1 MTKKIIITGG
11 AGFIGGKLSELYIK
25 KGYTVTAIDNLQR
38 NRGAVEALKD
48 SANFNMKNIDIL
60 DLKALDGAFDGAD
73 YVVHAAAIAGIDTVA
88 KHPVNTMEINILGTS
103 NVLKATLEQAP
114 SVKKVITFSTSE
126 IFGRSSFKTKEI
138 DSPSPGTVGEARWV
152 YAVSKLATEH
162 LSHAYFH
169 QYGLPTTT
177 VRPFNVYGPGQLG
190 EGAMHVM
197 IRRALENKVIN
208 IFGDGTSIRGWCY
221 VDDFINGM
229 ELVFGSDKSVG
240 ESYNIGDPRSVLTTL
255 GLAQTI
261 CRVLKSKSKIEH
273 LSELSADVELRVP
286 NIDKAKRDLNFY
298 PSHTLETGILKT
310 AEFYKAL
317 GNKLPKLPSIFG
329 D

>member
-1 MTKKIIITGG
+1 MTKIIITGG
-11 AGFIGGKLSELYIK
+11 AGFIGGKLSELYLK
-25 KGYTVTAIDNLQR
+25 KGYKVTAIDNFQR
-38 NRGAVEALKD
+38 NRGTVEALKD
-48 SANFNMKNIDIL
+48 TTNLKIKNIDIL
-60 DLKALDGAFDGAD
+60 DYNALDGAFDGAD

-88 KHPVNTMEINILGTS
+88 KHPVNTMEINIIGTS
-103 NVLKATLEQAP
+103 NVLKATLKQAP

-138 DSPSPGTVGEARWV
+138 DTPSPGTVGEARWV

-169 QYGLPTTT
+169 QYELPTTT

-197 IRRALENKVIN
+197 IRRALENRVIN

-221 VDDFINGM
+221 IDDFIKGM
-229 ELVFGSDKSVG
+229 ELIFDSDNSIG
-240 ESYNIGDPRSVLTTL
+240 ESYNIGDPRSVITTL
-255 GLAQTI
+255 GLAQTV

-273 LSELSADVELRVP
+273 LPELSADVELRVP
-286 NIDKAKRDLNFY
+286 NIDKAKRDLNY
-298 PSHTLETGILKT
+298 CPGYNLESGILKT
-310 AEFYKAL
+310 AEYYKKL

-329 D
+329 N